1 MISYRQGNRKMEKGK
16 VRRSMFEES
25 RLKDPGYFRENRLE
39 PHTDHDFYLSEAEQD
54 AGVSSLRMSL
64 NGQWKFFHAVN
75 PGQVIPGFEAAEYDC
90 RGWTDIT
97 VPAHIQMEGYGTP
110 QYCNTMYP
118 WTGQETILPGELPER
133 FNPVAC
139 YVRYFT
145 LPEAMRGRQVFI
157 SFQGAESCVAVWLN
171 GQYIGFS
178 SDSFTPHEFELTA
191 ALREGE
197 NKLACRVYRFCA
209 GTWLEDQDFL
219 RFSGLY
225 RDVFLYAIP
234 EAHVWDLQVQ
244 AEPDAAM
251 QNGILGWKAKVSAPA
266 GTAYTVKL
274 LDAGKVLAAA
284 EGTVSGDAELSGTLE
299 TESPRLWSAED
310 PFLYDLEF
318 RLKAPDGT
326 EEIVPIRTGFR
337 KIEIV
342 NSVIR
347 VNGVRVVFKGTNRHD
362 FCGETGR
369 AVTEEKVRRD
379 LVLMKR
385 NNINAVRTSH
395 YPNNSALYRLCD
407 ELGLYVI
414 DENNMETHGM
424 WDMLYHKRITKEE
437 MFPGNR
443 TDWEPLML
451 DRVRSMVGRDRNH
464 PSILIW
470 SCGNESLTGTV
481 ILAMSRKMKKLD
493 PTRPVHY
500 EGDRQVEYMG
510 YGDLRLR
517 EITDIES
524 EMYTPAD
531 RIRSYLKEHREK
543 PFILC
548 EYTHSMGNSNGA
560 MHKYT
565 ELAYEEE
572 LYQGGFI
579 WDFIDQGLT
588 ARDRFGKKTILYG
601 GDWDDRPNDGI
612 FCGNGIVFA
621 DGKETPKLQEVKYCY
636 QDIAVKADAEKM
648 MVINRHMFTSTSAF
662 RCEVTLERDGK
673 RIGRETVETDVAP
686 LSEKEYLLPFG
697 KQTVPGEY
705 AVTVSF
711 RLKEDREWA
720 DAGYEIAF
728 GQGVWTVAGE
738 KTCRSAPAL
747 EIHESH
753 WNIGIRGESFS
764 VMFSRALGAID
775 SYRWGDREML
785 KAPLMP
791 NFWRAPTNNDMGNRM
806 PQRYAQWKIAS
817 LYAHTGLE
825 RENARKND
833 AVCPVR
839 EADGSVSFSMI
850 YDLPT
855 TPKASCTIE
864 YRVHPCGKVDV
875 RMRYDPVPELGEMP
889 EFGMILKLDA
899 DYGRVRYFGLG
910 PAENYIDRRE
920 GARLGLWEYTAEE
933 NYTPYLMPQECGNRT
948 GVRRAE
954 ITDDRGRGLKLW
966 LNGGEFSALP
976 WTPHELENA
985 AHGFELPPV
994 NYTVVKMSSRQMG
1007 VGGDDSWGARTHPEY
1022 LLDITKPLE
1031 FAFSFRG
1038 I

>member
-1 MISYRQGNRKMEKGK
+1 MEKGK

-39 PHTDHDFYLSEAEQD
+39 PHTDHDFYLSEAERD

-75 PGQVIPGFEAAEYDC
+75 PAQVIPGFEAAEYDC

-145 LPEAMRGRQVFI
+145 LPEALRGRRVFI

-225 RDVFLYAIP
+225 RDVFLFAVP

-251 QNGILGWKAKVSAPA
+251 QKGILGWKAKVSAPA

-284 EGTVSGDAELSGTLE
+284 EGTVSGDAELSGTLK

-464 PSILIW
+464 PSVLIW

-481 ILAMSRKMKKLD
+481 ILAMSREMKKLD

-648 MVINRHMFTSTSAF
+648 TVINRHMFTSTSAF

-686 LSEKEYLLPFG
+686 LSEKEYPLPFG

-711 RLKEDREWA
+711 RLKENREWA
-720 DAGYEIAF
+720 DEGYEIAF

-785 KAPLMP
+785 KAPLVP

-839 EADGSVSFSMI
+839 EADGSVSFSML

-855 TPKASCTIE
+855 SPKASCTIE

-994 NYTVVKMSSRQMG
+994 NYTVVKLSSRQMG

>member
-1 MISYRQGNRKMEKGK
+1 MEKGK

-39 PHTDHDFYLSEAEQD
+39 PHTDHDFFLSEAERD

-75 PGQVIPGFEAAEYDC
+75 PAQVIPGFEAAEYDC

-145 LPEAMRGRQVFI
+145 LPEALRGRRVFI

-225 RDVFLYAIP
+225 RDVFLFAVP

-251 QNGILGWKAKVSAPA
+251 QKGILGWKAKVSAPA

-443 TDWEPLML
+443 TEWEPLML

-464 PSILIW
+464 PSVLIW

-481 ILAMSRKMKKLD
+481 ILAMSREMKKLD

-500 EGDRQVEYMG
+500 EGDRQVEYIG

-648 MVINRHMFTSTSAF
+648 TVINRHMFTSTSAF

-686 LSEKEYLLPFG
+686 LSEKEYPLPFG

-728 GQGVWTVAGE
+728 GQGVWIVAGE
-738 KTCRSAPAL
+738 KTCRIAPAL

-785 KAPLMP
+785 KAPLVP

-855 TPKASCTIE
+855 SPKASCTIE